1 MPTVELSPISSAIKR
16 ARGMLVPAVKSVA
29 VLIKKSRGFRN
40 HCLFGACQTVP
51 MRMVFV
57 MLTVLA
63 FTLWDQSGNHGQY
76 TGTFFSVLRRAL
88 S

>member
-1 MPTVELSPISSAIKR
+1 
-16 ARGMLVPAVKSVA
+16 
-29 VLIKKSRGFRN
+29 
-40 HCLFGACQTVP
+40 

-63 FTLWDQSGNHGQY
+63 FTLWDQSGNHGQF
-76 TGTFFSVLRRAL
+76 TGAFFLFLRRVL

>member
-1 MPTVELSPISSAIKR
+1 
-16 ARGMLVPAVKSVA
+16 
-29 VLIKKSRGFRN
+29 
-40 HCLFGACQTVP
+40 

-63 FTLWDQSGNHGQY
+63 FTLWDQSGSHGQF
-76 TGTFFSVLRRAL
+76 TGAFFSFLRRVL

>member
-1 MPTVELSPISSAIKR
+1 
-16 ARGMLVPAVKSVA
+16 
-29 VLIKKSRGFRN
+29 
-40 HCLFGACQTVP
+40 